1 MSRMCHPLLMVVL
14 LLGAMDAWAQDS
26 KPPTTEFGIASEGAK
41 AKIFKYQVAK
51 LSGDP
56 TALREATMQ
65 LQEDPLAIRRVNGN
79 STEAFKT
86 ELNKDIGGIQQ
97 QTKELIKTRLAERG
111 IDSKRVSF
119 FEATN
124 PTKPGDPVKVGQD
137 WDVTVRIDGRDVPTR
152 VSQPIAHEAYYEVA
166 TGQKPPVEYKTIE
179 IKKDGK
185 VVGQRTV
192 RDYKVVD
199 HYAEQQSLAVTD
211 YQYREAYGGSPT
223 EGGRII
229 AGPKDAR
236 LRDPVQMSEVIEYKS
251 NEARNLA
258 SQLREKGDLGGAV
271 GRDIEE
277 IRQSTKQFEKQVQP
291 RVEAMGGE
299 VPEFIQKGQTMM
311 KRMDKGEITPE
322 QVRTELK
329 AMGETP
335 ETFIRK
341 TAQMVEAAQVL
352 QAPGDRGAPAQD
364 VFTEN
369 VLNRLQNRRMMKVI
383 GKVDEGY
390 LTPDQ
395 AKEQIEAM
403 GTPPQTKAE
412 PPAESALSIGKRQ
425 AGNALTGL
433 WLGSTAFEGA
443 AEEGKRAAMAG
454 EAPSRLRAAGN
465 ALAEASMI
473 PGMIRGIEHGK
484 QIGEEELAK
493 AEKDKRS
500 ELSATLNGFGRYGQ
514 ELTGWTLGSQ
524 IADEEIADEEAR
536 AAREGRDPNY
546 LASWSNATL
555 RGLGEV
561 LMINS
566 IARSANSVT
575 EEEVIQVGQDQVF
588 RAWAQGKLMEDTK
601 AYREIARDLMEHMMN
616 ADYKSPEFRKKF
628 GELTDRYNNA
638 RLAMAKLTEVTV
650 KQFGDKDPLAKSMQ
664 SQIIHMTDPPKV
676 EAVIQAREAA
686 LVPVP
691 SVVGKDPASAGRDLT
706 KAGLNPQAALAAKR
720 PENVKVMVVFG
731 QEPEAGKRVEP
742 GETITFVYS
751 NSQKTEKS
759 VKVPDVTKMAR
770 ADAEKKLTELKFT
783 FKATAGKEKPP
794 RTAKKQE
801 VYEQSPKKDTEVA
814 EGSDVNFTY
823 YAGIMVGDYKE
834 LKKDEAEA
842 AITSDGFK
850 PKVHEGDLM
859 AKTEPERL
867 KVYDQKTKPGQYL
880 WYDDEVECLYYK
892 AALGFQDR
900 DGESVDPRFAEAQVS
915 NGEMDTLDGK
925 LASAGERTQLRFF
938 QSSIQGLN
946 AKALSLL
953 IRKFTDEAGPKKML
967 TTMKNDSFFKV
978 QSISAPGV
986 SIVPTRNLTED
997 SAIGSLHSTTQQVKS
1012 SSHNAMVIYRG
1023 VFLIHFN
1030 HTEPVAGYN
1039 FTEESR
1045 RIVDKCKEL
1054 IDARFPPE

>member
-1 MSRMCHPLLMVVL
+1 MRRAGHGRL
-14 LLGAMDAWAQDS
+14 LLGALLLSGVGAGAGAPNR
-26 KPPTTEFGIASEGAK
+26 PPTGFDLASDGAK
-41 AKIFKYQVAK
+41 GKIFKYRVAK
-51 LSGDP
+51 ISGDP
-56 TALREATMQ
+56 TAIRDATMQ
-65 LQEDPLAIRRVNGN
+65 LQEDPLAIRRVNSN

-86 ELNKDIGGIQQ
+86 ELNKDIGNIQQ

-111 IDSKRVSF
+111 IDPKRVSF

-137 WDVTVRIDGRDVPTR
+137 WDMTLRIDGRDVPTR

-166 TGQKPPVEYKTIE
+166 TGQKPPVEYKAVNRP
-179 IKKDGK
+179 DGTK
-185 VVGQRTV
+185 AMV
-192 RDYKVVD
+192 RDYSVVD

-258 SQLREKGDLGGAV
+258 AQLRKDGKMNDAV

-299 VPEFIQKGQTMM
+299 VPEFIQKGQAMM
-311 KRMDKGEITPE
+311 KRMDKGELTPE
-322 QVRTELK
+322 QVRVELK

-341 TAQMVEAAQVL
+341 TAQLVEAAQVL
-352 QAPGDRGAPAQD
+352 QAPGDRSAPAPD

-369 VLNRLQNRRMMKVI
+369 VLNRLQNRRMMRILEQVEN
-383 GKVDEGY
+383 GE
-390 LTPDQ
+390 LTAAQ
-395 AKEQIEAM
+395 AREQFQKM
-403 GTPPQTKAE
+403 GTSTTAPEA
-412 PPAESALSIGKRQ
+412 PAESALSIGKRQ

-433 WLGSTAFEGA
+433 WLGSIAFEGA

-465 ALAEASMI
+465 ALAEATMI

-484 QIGEEELAK
+484 QIGEEELAE
-493 AEKDKRS
+493 ADKDKRS
-500 ELSATLNGFGRYGQ
+500 ELSATLSGFGRYGQ
-514 ELTGWTLGSQ
+514 ELTGWTLGSK

-536 AAREGRDPNY
+536 AAQEGRDPNY
-546 LASWSNATL
+546 LASWANATL

-575 EEEVIQVGQDQVF
+575 EEEVIQAGQDQVI
-588 RAWAQGKLMEDTK
+588 RAWAQGKLMEDMK
-601 AYREIARDLMEHMMN
+601 AFQGITRDLEEFMMKG
-616 ADYKSPEFRKKF
+616 DLKDPDFRKKF
-628 GELTDRYNNA
+628 QELAEHYDNA
-638 RLAMAKLTEVTV
+638 RLAMTKLTDATV
-650 KQFGDKDPLAKSMQ
+650 RQFGNKDPLARTMQ
-664 SQIIHMTDPPKV
+664 NQLVHILDPPKV

-686 LVPVP
+686 MIAVP
-691 SVVGKDPASAGRDLT
+691 SVVGQDPASAGRALT
-706 KAGLNPQAALAAKR
+706 KAGFNPQAALAAKK
-720 PENVKVMVVFG
+720 PENVKLMVVFG

-742 GETITFVYS
+742 DSTITFVYS
-751 NSQKTEKS
+751 NGKVIEKT

-770 ADAEKKLTELKFT
+770 ADAEKMLGELKFT

-814 EGSDVNFTY
+814 EGSDVSFTY
-823 YAGIMVGDYKE
+823 YAGIMVGDYKD

-842 AITSDGFK
+842 AITYDGFK

-892 AALGFQDR
+892 TAPGFQDH
-900 DGESVDPRFAEAQVS
+900 DGERVDERFADAQVS
-915 NGEMDTLDGK
+915 SGDKTLPPNQQK
-925 LASAGERTQLRFF
+925 PSAGERSEISFTSVAGAGF
-938 QSSIQGLN
+938 GT
-946 AKALSLL
+946 KSLAWS
-953 IRKFTDEAGPKKML
+953 IRKFTDEADAHAAIAKQHRDG
-967 TTMKNDSFFKV
+967 FFTV
-978 QSISAPGV
+978 QDVSVAGNTISSQGRQIAP
-986 SIVPTRNLTED
+986 D
-997 SAIGSLHSTTQQVKS
+997 KAIGTLHTSSPRGKL
-1012 SSHNAMVIYRG
+1012 SSHVSMIIHRKVFVITFTR
-1023 VFLIHFN
+1023 I
-1030 HTEPVAGYN
+1030 EPVEGVD
-1039 FTEESR
+1039 FSGESA
-1045 RIVDKCKEL
+1045 RILKESKAL
-1054 IDARFPPE
+1054 VNDRFPDD